1 MLSFYFYVF
10 IVLKHLQSPSIH
22 VTTTAYQINLES
34 WQLNYN
40 DLFPQW
46 CIQKLKCTSVNKHDL
61 TKSTPPNALRGNCSF
76 VKVTAVEAHNTAPCY
91 PVSFLSKQKQNHK
104 TITGQWSYLWTFT
117 SFSTLL
123 LISFSSED
131 WFLTAWG
138 LNANC
143 HGHSILYTLFML
155 LLHSAE
161 ILFCVMWERFW
172 GKKKNH
178 KVSFWL
184 RR

>member
-1 MLSFYFYVF
+1 MTV
-10 IVLKHLQSPSIH
+10 
-22 VTTTAYQINLES
+22 
-34 WQLNYN
+34 NYN
-40 DLFPQW
+40 ALFSQW
-46 CIQKLKCTSVNKHDL
+46 CIQKLKCTSVNQHYL
-61 TKSTPPNALRGNCSF
+61 TKSTPPNAPRDNHSF
-76 VKVTAVEAHNTAPCY
+76 VKVTAVEAHNSIFPFQTKAKPQNYYRQRSY
-91 PVSFLSKQKQNHK
+91 PWNFV
-104 TITGQWSYLWTFT
+104 

-131 WFLTAWG
+131 WFLTTRG

-172 GKKKNH
+172 GEKKNH